1 MDEPCGVS
9 DLWKNVNHVAIVV
22 SNIGCSVAF
31 YSGVLGMKQVGP
43 CLRSIRCQYSS
54 FRSCDQTL
62 IDMGLGLRLVML
74 IFILFM
80 VR

>member
-9 DLWKNVNHVAIVV
+9 DLWKNVNHIAIVV
-22 SNIGCSVAF
+22 SDIGRSVAF

-43 CLRSIRCQYSS
+43 CLRSIRSQYSF